1 MEDQTEVI
9 RQQMEG
15 TRTALTEKLVMLEAQ
30 VTDKVQQATSSVAET
45 VESVSEAVDNVKES
59 VSETV
64 DAVKNSFDLN
74 WHAEHHPWLLLGGA
88 ALLGFVGGRMLR
100 GPDRPRETRRQREY
114 YPPSPPSAPPRL
126 TAEEKPKEQSPGLL
140 DRFSEEVSSL
150 KKIGIGMAMGVLREV
165 VAHAVPNALGPPVA
179 QVINNVT
186 EKLGGQLL
194 GDFKP
199 DDNAGNDNM
208 SHHSKPGD
216 RAGSDDLTQRMS
228 QSGCGEATC

>member
-1 MEDQTEVI
+1 MEDTEVI

-45 VESVSEAVDNVKES
+45 VESVSEAVDNVKDT
-59 VSETV
+59 VSDTM
-64 DAVKNSFDLN
+64 DAVKNTFDLN
-74 WHAEHHPWLLLGGA
+74 WHAEHHPLLLLGGA
-88 ALLGFVGGRMLR
+88 VLLGFVGGRMLR
-100 GPDRPRETRRQREY
+100 GPDRPRESRRQREY
-114 YPPSPPSAPPRL
+114 YPTSPPPPPPKPA
-126 TAEEKPKEQSPGLL
+126 AEEKPKEQSPGLL
-140 DRFSEEVSSL
+140 DRFAEEVSGL

-165 VAHAVPNALGPPVA
+165 VAHAVPDALGPPVA

-194 GDFKP
+194 GEFKP
-199 DDNAGNDNM
+199 DDHAGSDEA
-208 SHHSKPGD
+208 SHHSTPGG
-216 RAGSDDLTQRMS
+216 RAGSDDVTQRMS